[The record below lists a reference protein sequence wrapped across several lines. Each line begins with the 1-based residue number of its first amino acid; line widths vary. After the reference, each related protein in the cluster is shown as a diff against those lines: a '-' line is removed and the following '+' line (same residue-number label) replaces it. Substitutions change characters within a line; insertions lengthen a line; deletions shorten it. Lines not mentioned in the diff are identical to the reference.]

1 MNAFK
6 LVLAICLGF
15 LVSCNTK
22 QEFRAIDKSIEKDS
36 LVTLRRTVIADL
48 PDSLQ
53 PKTFLLKDMP
63 KPKVRHIHEIETET
77 TLLPVLKND
86 KGEPILDQEG
96 NTILMGGGGLSNF
109 TTFTTDDGLALESI
123 LCSFMDRTGNLW
135 FGTQGGGVSR
145 YDGKSFTNFTIAHGL
160 VNNSIWSI
168 FEDTSGN
175 LWFGSDGTGVSR
187 YNGKSFANFSE
198 DQGLS
203 YNVVRDIAEDKDGNI
218 WLGTFDGLN
227 RFDGK
232 SFTTFSTAHGLADNN
247 VWCITE
253 DKNGDLLFG
262 TMEGG
267 VSRYDGQTFT
277 TLSTDHGLA
286 SNAVWRVKEDSEGI
300 LWFGTLGGGV
310 SRYEPSDWLKSRSG
324 SLPQGNVGIT
334 NFSTNEGLANNLV
347 RNITEDNAGNL
358 WFGTDG
364 GGVSRFNG
372 KVFTNFTTV
381 QGLANNNILSISKDK
396 TGSLWFATYG
406 GGVSRY
412 DGPSFTTFSKA
423 HGLPSSFVVSITEDK
438 DGNLWFST
446 DEGGLSYYDG
456 KSFTNFNLALG
467 QFDNGITSIIEDRNG
482 SIWMST
488 MSFGVFRY
496 DGNSFT
502 NYTTDQ
508 GLVHSGIRNI
518 TEDRAG
524 NLWFVTVDGKGM
536 SRYDGKSIT
545 NFSTVQG
552 LAHDD
557 ISLSMEDSSGNLWF
571 GTNGGGLSYYDGE
584 TFTNLTTAHGLA
596 NNYIMSIVEDKSGNL
611 WFGTVGGLSFLDLES
626 YIEHSNQDSI
636 PATLFRSFGTAEG
649 LPDNNITQVL
659 QMPNG
664 KMAVGTNLGISIFN
678 ISDDLSNLTDMEI
691 FNTSTGYPVK
701 DVNGGQGTMLLDS
714 KGIIWAGTGSESSG
728 LVRFDYEALNKNE
741 DLPMLV
747 IESVKVKDEPVSWH
761 TLIEFGDEN
770 RKSNFIDEKVNP
782 LDSIS
787 VPAYITDEVSL
798 FGRELT
804 LAERDSMT
812 QRFKNLEF
820 DGITPF
826 YHLPQNLVLPY
837 KLNQV
842 SFEFVAIETSRPQ
855 MVRYQYL
862 LEGYDDNWSPVT
874 NRSNAS
880 FGNIHEGTYTFRLKA
895 LGANGMWTDPVTYT
909 FTVLPPWYRSWWAY
923 GIYALFLIGLV
934 WRIHLIQK
942 AKTLRKERE
951 KTKDKELA
959 QAKEIEKAYGELGM
973 AHQTLKS
980 TQAQLIQSEKM
991 ASLGELTAGIA
1002 HEIQNPLNFVNN
1014 FSEVSSELLDEM
1026 NAELEKGD
1034 IEEAKF
1040 ISNDIKQNLEKINHH
1055 GKRAD
1060 AIVKG
1065 MLEHSR
1071 ISSGEKVLTDINGL
1085 ADEYLRLS
1093 YHGMRAKDKS
1103 FNADFETNFDPN
1115 LPKINVVPQ
1124 EIGRVVLNIIN
1135 NAFQAFTNS
1144 EFLIHNSELKP
1155 LVKVST
1161 MKNGDNLE
1169 IRVSDNGP
1177 GIPDAIK
1184 TKIFQPFFTTKPTG
1198 QGTGL
1203 GLSLSYDI
1211 VKAHGGEIKV
1221 DSEEGKGTTFII
1233 LLPT

>member
-1 MNAFK
+1 
-6 LVLAICLGF
+6 
-15 LVSCNTK
+15 
-22 QEFRAIDKSIEKDS
+22 
-36 LVTLRRTVIADL
+36 
-48 PDSLQ
+48 
-53 PKTFLLKDMP
+53 
-63 KPKVRHIHEIETET
+63 
-77 TLLPVLKND
+77 
-86 KGEPILDQEG
+86 
-96 NTILMGGGGLSNF
+96 
-109 TTFTTDDGLALESI
+109 
-123 LCSFMDRTGNLW
+123 
-135 FGTQGGGVSR
+135 
-145 YDGKSFTNFTIAHGL
+145 
-160 VNNSIWSI
+160 
-168 FEDTSGN
+168 
-175 LWFGSDGTGVSR
+175 
-187 YNGKSFANFSE
+187 
-198 DQGLS
+198 
-203 YNVVRDIAEDKDGNI
+203 
-218 WLGTFDGLN
+218 
-227 RFDGK
+227 
-232 SFTTFSTAHGLADNN
+232 
-247 VWCITE
+247 
-253 DKNGDLLFG
+253 
-262 TMEGG
+262 
-267 VSRYDGQTFT
+267 
-277 TLSTDHGLA
+277 
-286 SNAVWRVKEDSEGI
+286 
-300 LWFGTLGGGV
+300 
-310 SRYEPSDWLKSRSG
+310 
-324 SLPQGNVGIT
+324 
-334 NFSTNEGLANNLV
+334 
-347 RNITEDNAGNL
+347 
-358 WFGTDG
+358 
-364 GGVSRFNG
+364 
-372 KVFTNFTTV
+372 
-381 QGLANNNILSISKDK
+381 
-396 TGSLWFATYG
+396 

-438 DGNLWFST
+438 GGNLWFST

-456 KSFTNFNLALG
+456 KSFTDFNLALG

-488 MSFGVFRY
+488 PAFGVFRY

-508 GLVHSGIRNI
+508 GLVYSGIRNI

-524 NLWFVTVDGKGM
+524 NLWFGTVDGKGL

-552 LAHDD
+552 LTHDD
-557 ISLSMEDSSGNLWF
+557 ISCSMEDSSGNLWF

-880 FGNIHEGTYTFRLKA
+880 FGNIHEGSYTFKVKA
-895 LGANGMWTDPVTYT
+895 QGANGMWTEPVTYT
-909 FTVLPPWYRSWWAY
+909 FTVLAPWYRTWWAY
-923 GIYALFLIGLV
+923 SIYSILLLTAV
-934 WRIHLIQK
+934 WQIHLVQK
-942 AKTLRKERE
+942 AKTIRIERE
-951 KTKDKELA
+951 KNKDKELA
-959 QAKEIEKAYGELGM
+959 QAKEIEMAYHQLENAHKGLEES
-973 AHQTLKS
+973 HQTLKS

-1014 FSEVSSELLDEM
+1014 FSEVS
-1026 NAELEKGD
+1026 AELV
-1034 IEEAKF
+1034 EEIREARSKNRDK
-1040 ISNDIKQNLEKINHH
+1040 IDLELEDEILGDIKQNLEKINHH

-1071 ISSGEKVLTDINGL
+1071 TSSGEKVPTDINAL

-1103 FNADFETNFDPN
+1103 FNADFVTDFDPN

-1124 EIGRVVLNIIN
+1124 EIGRVLLNIIN

-1144 EFLIHNSELKP
+1144 EFFPDSYRDHNSELKP

-1177 GIPDAIK
+1177 GIPDSIK
-1184 TKIFQPFFTTKPTG
+1184 DKIFQPFFTTKPTG

-1221 DSEEGKGTTFII
+1221 QSEEGKGTTFIL
-1233 LLPT
+1233 LLPIH